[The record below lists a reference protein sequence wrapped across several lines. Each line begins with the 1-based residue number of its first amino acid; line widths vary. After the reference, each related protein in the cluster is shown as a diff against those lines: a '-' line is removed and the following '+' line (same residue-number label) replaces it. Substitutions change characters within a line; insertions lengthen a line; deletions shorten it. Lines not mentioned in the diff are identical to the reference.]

1 MNNFQLYYLCEPDT
15 DEIRYVGITKNGLKK
30 RLLQHLRSP
39 TNEMIGKWFNELKN
53 NNKIPTIKEAGIYDS
68 YDDLLKSEYNEIT
81 RLKNYGHNL
90 FNILE
95 GGLVNPMMGR
105 NHTDKV
111 KQTISRKNNGKQCSE
126 ITKEKIKNSLI
137 KLWSENPSRKEKM
150 SQSNSG
156 DKNPFY
162 DKTHSTETI
171 EKLKESSK
179 NRGGFFGDKN
189 PNFKYVILEEDL
201 YRQYIHENKTIKNIS
216 EFYNCSIN
224 TINKNLRK
232 YKIYKPPSNL
242 YNLNIQEIT
251 KYLNNGLNYV
261 QIGEKY
267 GCGNKIIHKFIKKNN
282 LYV

>member
-1 MNNFQLYYLCEPDT
+1 MFY
-15 DEIRYVGITKNGLKK
+15 KNVPLTVA
-30 RLLQHLRSP
+30 Q
-39 TNEMIGKWFNELKN
+39 
-53 NNKIPTIKEAGIYDS
+53 A
-68 YDDLLKSEYNEIT
+68 
-81 RLKNYGHNL
+81 
-90 FNILE
+90 
-95 GGLVNPMMGR
+95 
-105 NHTDKV
+105 
-111 KQTISRKNNGKQCSE
+111 
-126 ITKEKIKNSLI
+126 
-137 KLWSENPSRKEKM
+137 
-150 SQSNSG
+150 
-156 DKNPFY
+156 
-162 DKTHSTETI
+162 I